1 VRPANPTSTNT
12 GHAKTWSVLGLLLIG
27 VLWGLN
33 WPAVKFMLSEI
44 APVTIRALAFPAAA
58 VLLALVAAAMG
69 QSLRVPRRERV
80 PLALTGLF
88 LIFGFNVLT
97 SLGQTLVETSK
108 AAIVAYTMPALTA
121 GLAVLF
127 LGERLNKWL
136 LIALAVGMAGLAV
149 LASEDFGALAA
160 APLGPA
166 LMGGAALSWAI
177 GNVALKMRVWSTP
190 PLAMSVW
197 FFVASAALC
206 WPLVLVF
213 EPLSA
218 QAWFAQGGPSA
229 PVLWTYAFHVLGPM
243 VVCYVLWTVLL
254 GRMPATVAAIATLTA
269 PVVGVTSSVLL
280 LGDTPTWQKALA
292 LAMIVASIAMTLIP
306 RLKSRT

>member
-1 VRPANPTSTNT
+1 
-12 GHAKTWSVLGLLLIG
+12 
-27 VLWGLN
+27 
-33 WPAVKFMLSEI
+33 MLSEI

-58 VLLALVAAAMG
+58 LLLALIAAAMG

-121 GLAVLF
+121 GLAVVF

-166 LMGGAALSWAI
+166 LMAGAALSWAI
-177 GNVALKMRVWSTP
+177 GNVALKMRAWRTP

-206 WPLVLVF
+206 WPLVLIF
-213 EPLSA
+213 EPLPA
-218 QAWFAQGGPSA
+218 QVWFAQGGPSA
-229 PVLWTYAFHVLGPM
+229 PVLWTYGFHVLGPM
-243 VVCYVLWTVLL
+243 VVCYVLWTILL
-254 GRMPATVAAIATLTA
+254 GRMPATVAAISTLTA
-269 PVVGVTSSVLL
+269 PVVGVTSSILL

-292 LAMIVASIAMTLIP
+292 LAMIVLSIAMTLIP
-306 RLKSRT
+306 RLNNRG